1 MGRGSMVEREIKFRL
16 PEGRDPVAVR
26 DAVEAAGFQLESDGS
41 ISHED
46 RYLDTEDW
54 VLCRAGLALRLRRD
68 KEWVRLEA
76 KTIRSEGNG
85 DMLTRTEW
93 VQQAPE
99 GDPPWTDLPEGPIA
113 ALLGPLAG
121 LRVVPR
127 LRVQSRVQ
135 NDRECFRWLRGR
147 DELGTLT
154 VDKVSVPSMDYRE
167 VELEL
172 RNGAEDALGEVRR
185 TVEERLGLTP
195 ATETKLAVALEAAG
209 VSLPKQDERA
219 FSLAHADRLLDLG
232 HKTLGRHLSRLLWNE
247 AGTRL
252 GVDAECLHDMRVAC
266 RRIRTA
272 LEVLEDAYPETMRRE
287 FAPEFR
293 WLGKALG
300 NVRDLD
306 VMLHRLETMLP
317 EATAIEE
324 PALRIFAQSLEIRRA
339 HRRRTLIQRLDSPE
353 YIELIAKAA
362 DWVHAGPPSSA
373 LVPDGSTAAYTFGP
387 RIVGRWIETMRH
399 AFERAERSMAE
410 EDLHVLRIAAK
421 KSRYA
426 IEYFADLEGPDAI
439 RRARRIA
446 GLQDLLGTHR
456 DATALLRRMKKYART
471 VPKKDRELVMGA
483 GSVLGHLERDA
494 RLRRGDLRAAWEK
507 AIAE

>member
-1 MGRGSMVEREIKFRL
+1 MDHGAMVERELKFRL
-16 PEGRDPVAVR
+16 PEGGDPVVVR
-26 DAVEAAGFQLESDGS
+26 DAVEAAGFQLESEGT

-54 VLCRAGLALRLRRD
+54 VLSRAGLALRLRRD
-68 KEWVRLEA
+68 KERVRLEA
-76 KTIRSEGNG
+76 KTIRSSRNG
-85 DMLTRTEW
+85 DALTRTEW
-93 VQQAPE
+93 AQQAPE
-99 GDPPWTDLPEGPIA
+99 GDPPWNNLPEGPVT
-113 ALLGPLAG
+113 ALLEPLTG
-121 LRVVPR
+121 LRVIPR
-127 LRVQSRVQ
+127 LRVQSKVV

-147 DELGTLT
+147 DEIGLLT
-154 VDKVSVPSMDYRE
+154 VDNVSVPSMAYRE
-167 VELEL
+167 VEFEL
-172 RNGAEDALGEVRR
+172 RNGAEDALGEVLR

-195 ATETKLAVALEAAG
+195 AVETKLAVALEAAG
-209 VSLPKQDERA
+209 VTLPKQDERA

-272 LEVLEDAYPETMRRE
+272 LEVLEEAYSDEMRRE
-287 FAPEFR
+287 FSPGFR
-293 WLGKALG
+293 WLGRALG
-300 NVRDLD
+300 RVRDLD
-306 VMLHRLETMLP
+306 VMLHKLETMLP

-339 HRRRTLIQRLDSPE
+339 HRRRTLVRRLDSPE
-353 YIELIAKAA
+353 YIELIARAA

-373 LVPDGSTAAYTFGP
+373 LVPGGGTAAYTFAP
-387 RIVGRWIETMRH
+387 KIVGRWIDAMRQ
-399 AFERAERSMAE
+399 AFERAERSMAD

-421 KSRYA
+421 KGRYA
-426 IEYFADLEGPDAI
+426 IEYFSELEGPDAT

-446 GLQDLLGTHR
+446 GLQDLLGAHR
-456 DATALLRRMKKYART
+456 DATVLVRRMRKYART

-483 GSVLGHLERDA
+483 GSVLGHLERAA